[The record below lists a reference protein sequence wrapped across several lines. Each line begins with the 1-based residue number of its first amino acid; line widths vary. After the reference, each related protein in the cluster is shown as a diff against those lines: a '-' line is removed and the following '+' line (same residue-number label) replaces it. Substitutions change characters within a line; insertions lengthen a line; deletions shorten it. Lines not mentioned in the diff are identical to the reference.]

1 MIEAFKDY
9 LSIEKLI
16 SPGDKILLGV
26 SGGVDS
32 LVMVELFDLTDIPFG
47 IAHCNF
53 KLRGTDSDLDEAFVK
68 QLARQKKVDYFVNE
82 FDTRTYA
89 EENGVSIQMAARD
102 LRFEW
107 FKSLVNDSDYQ
118 YLATA
123 HQIDDQIETLFV
135 NLSRGTGIAGLHGI
149 LPKQDWIIHPLV
161 FAYRSQIEAF
171 AKERKLAYRTDH
183 SNSSTKYVR
192 NKIRHE
198 ILPLFE
204 EINPDFRRSVHKTIN
219 RIRETEMVYNN
230 AIAEK
235 RNELIEVEGNR
246 ILIPISKLFE
256 LNPINTYLYE
266 LLSPFGFN
274 SDAVADILS
283 SLKGESGKQFL
294 SASHLLVKDRL
305 HLIIIKHED
314 YQDEIDREIS
324 ILDCTVKIKQPF
336 KLAFSKFSRT
346 ADYRIPVDPLEAH
359 LDFDLLQFPLTLRK
373 WNRGDY
379 FFPLGMEGKKKLSDF
394 FIDKKFSIFDKNET
408 WLLCSGE
415 DVVWVI
421 GHRIDNRF
429 RIQRDTKTVYKIR
442 QIEEV

>member
-1 MIEAFKDY
+1 MKRVLDLTKHFQIKACVIINK
-9 LSIEKLI
+9 
-16 SPGDKILLGV
+16 
-26 SGGVDS
+26 
-32 LVMVELFDLTDIPFG
+32 FDLNPSEG
-47 IAHCNF
+47 E
-53 KLRGTDSDLDEAFVK
+53 G
-68 QLARQKKVDYFVNE
+68 
-82 FDTRTYA
+82 
-89 EENGVSIQMAARD
+89 
-102 LRFEW
+102 
-107 FKSLVNDSDYQ
+107 
-118 YLATA
+118 
-123 HQIDDQIETLFV
+123 
-135 NLSRGTGIAGLHGI
+135 
-149 LPKQDWIIHPLV
+149 
-161 FAYRSQIEAF
+161 IEAF

-305 HLIIIKHED
+305 
-314 YQDEIDREIS
+314 
-324 ILDCTVKIKQPF
+324 
-336 KLAFSKFSRT
+336 
-346 ADYRIPVDPLEAH
+346 
-359 LDFDLLQFPLTLRK
+359 LR
-373 WNRGDY
+373 
-379 FFPLGMEGKKKLSDF
+379 S
-394 FIDKKFSIFDKNET
+394 S
-408 WLLCSGE
+408 S
-415 DVVWVI
+415 
-421 GHRIDNRF
+421 
-429 RIQRDTKTVYKIR
+429 
-442 QIEEV
+442 